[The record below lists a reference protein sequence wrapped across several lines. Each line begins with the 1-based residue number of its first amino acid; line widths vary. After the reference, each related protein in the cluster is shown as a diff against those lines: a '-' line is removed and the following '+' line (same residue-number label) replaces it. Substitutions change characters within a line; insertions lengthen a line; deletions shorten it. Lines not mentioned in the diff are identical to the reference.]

1 VIDADRVRC
10 LNDTQGLEL
19 PEEDLEP
26 VASAL
31 NDLMGEVRRFDKLEF
46 PTDGYETH
54 FDVDWH
60 IRAG

>member
-1 VIDADRVRC
+1 MIDADRVRC
-10 LNDTQGLEL
+10 LSDAQGLDL
-19 PEEDLEP
+19 PEEDLVP

-31 NDLMGEVRRFDKLEF
+31 NDLMVDVRRFDELEF
-46 PTDGYETH
+46 PAEGYETH